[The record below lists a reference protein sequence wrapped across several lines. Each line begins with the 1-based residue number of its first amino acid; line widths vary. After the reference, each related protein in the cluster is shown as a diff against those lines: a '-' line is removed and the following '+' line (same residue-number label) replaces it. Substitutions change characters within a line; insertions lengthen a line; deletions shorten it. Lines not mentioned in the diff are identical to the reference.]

1 MRTRDD
7 TLQHSV
13 KGADCRGAVASR
25 PDSHACRRPMMRLQH
40 MHRAARY
47 IGRMWRDSRNAA
59 LQAWKAPTAP
69 LLPEPALD
77 GPQD

>member
-1 MRTRDD
+1 
-7 TLQHSV
+7 
-13 KGADCRGAVASR
+13 
-25 PDSHACRRPMMRLQH
+25 MMRLQH